1 MHIFAVLFFIGFSF
15 CCALADKENKLCGK
29 LSYQQL
35 GIAKLSAFR
44 EWLSLHPLLSGLE
57 YTREEIDGDISSTK
71 MVIFAHH
78 HKVLD
83 GIQVSMLRSHI

>member
-1 MHIFAVLFFIGFSF
+1 LTLSLFFFIFSF
-15 CCALADKENKLCGK
+15 CCALADKENQLCGK

-44 EWLSLHPLLSGLE
+44 EWLSLHPLLSGLD
-57 YTREEIDGDISSTK
+57 YTPEEIDGDRSSTK
-71 MVIFAHH
+71 MVVFAHH

-83 GIQVSMLRSHI
+83 GIQVNIFNSRH